1 VSKTPAQLD
10 REIAAALKRRDAPG
24 ATGDYYY
31 VTDRGAH
38 RTIYGPYETQ
48 KDAAYAAYFH
58 KPVADRD
65 ATPAHIF
72 FGRGVQQYDDEE
84 IRSIVRNPQEY
95 VPGLKSAKLVRRAP
109 PMHASWKKLGD
120 NEFRQHLRD
129 KDYDLAG
136 LLSRRTTPGTY

>member
-1 VSKTPAQLD
+1 MSKTPGQLD
-10 REIAAALKRRDAPG
+10 REIAAALKRRDAP
-24 ATGDYYY
+24 AASGDYYY
-31 VTDRGAH
+31 VADRGAH

-58 KPVADRD
+58 KPVTERD
-65 ATPAHIF
+65 ATPANIF

-84 IRSIVRNPQEY
+84 IRSIVRNPEEY

-120 NEFRQHLRD
+120 DEFRQYLRD
-129 KDYDLAG
+129 KDYETAQ
-136 LLSRRTTPGTY
+136 LLSSRRPSGY